1 MSQVKQVNL
10 NYLLVGAGQ
19 LGTRHLQ
26 ALVGHAHEPINI
38 QVVDPFE
45 ASLAMARERAEAVK
59 NSDGYVEL
67 SYLSKLEHVFPKIDF
82 SVIATNAN
90 CRLDV
95 IERLLAKSH
104 VRYLLLEKVLFQ
116 SVDKLDQ
123 ALDLIERV
131 GTDAYVNCPRRMF
144 PIYRELREH
153 LKDAKRVILTV
164 EGDDWGMACNAIH
177 FIDLWA
183 FLSGCTDYEVDA
195 SALDS
200 SILDSKREGYK
211 EVTGILRGHAAGHA
225 FHLTSRAWKAGD
237 KEPLKVRIET
247 EQLVI
252 DVLESK
258 GICRI
263 VDVAVNSEREQS
275 FSAPYQS
282 QLTHLVAV
290 SLLQHGQCELT
301 PFKESAALHKPL
313 LKALLAFFNE
323 YDDVVRDHC
332 PIT

>member
-1 MSQVKQVNL
+1 MSQANQVKS

-26 ALVGHAHEPINI
+26 ALVGHAPGPTAI

-45 ASLAMARERAEAVK
+45 TSLTMARERADAVK

-67 SYLSKLEHVFPKIDF
+67 SYLSKFDHILPTIDF

-95 IERLLAKSH
+95 IKQVLAKSH

-116 SVDKLDQ
+116 STDQLDQ
-123 ALDLIERV
+123 AVDLIERV
-131 GTDAYVNCPRRMF
+131 GTATYVNCPRRMF

-153 LKDAKRVILTV
+153 LKDAKRVVLTV
-164 EGDDWGMACNAIH
+164 EGDDWGLACNAIH

-183 FLSGCTDYEVDA
+183 FLTGCADYEVDV

-200 SILDSKREGYK
+200 TILDSKREGYK
-211 EVTGILRGHAAGHA
+211 EVTGILSGHAAGHS
-225 FHLTSRAWKAGD
+225 FCLTSRALDTVD

-247 EQLVI
+247 ERLVI
-252 DVLESK
+252 DILESK

-263 VDVAVNSEREQS
+263 VDLASHSEQEQS
-275 FSAPYQS
+275 FSIPYQS
-282 QLTHLVAV
+282 QLTHLVAD
-290 SLLQHGQCELT
+290 SLLQHGHCELT
-301 PFKESAALHKPL
+301 PFKESVALHKPL
-313 LKALLAFFNE
+313 LKALLTFFNE

>member
-1 MSQVKQVNL
+1 MSQARQVKS

-26 ALVGHAHEPINI
+26 ALVGNAHQPTTI

-45 ASLAMARERAEAVK
+45 ASLVMARERAEAVE

-67 SYLSKLEHVFPKIDF
+67 SYLRKLEHVLPIIDF
-82 SVIATNAN
+82 SVISTNAN

-95 IERLLAKSH
+95 IEQLLTKSS

-116 SVDKLDQ
+116 SADQLNQ

-131 GTDAYVNCPRRMF
+131 GTDAYVNCPRRMY

-153 LKDAKRVILTV
+153 LKDAKRVVLTV
-164 EGDDWGMACNAIH
+164 EGDDWGLACNAIH

-183 FLSGCTDYEVDA
+183 FLTGCTDYEVDV
-195 SALDS
+195 SALGS
-200 SILDSKREGYK
+200 TILDSKRAGYK
-211 EVTGILRGHAAGHA
+211 EVTGILRGYAAGHA
-225 FHLTSRAWKAGD
+225 FHLNSRALDSAD
-237 KEPLKVRIET
+237 KKPLKVRIET
-247 EQLVI
+247 EQLAI

-263 VDVAVNSEREQS
+263 VDLAKHSELEQS
-275 FSAPYQS
+275 FSIPYQS
-282 QLTHLVAV
+282 QLTHLVAD
-290 SLLQHGQCELT
+290 SLLQHGRCELT

>member
-1 MSQVKQVNL
+1 MSQANQVKS

-26 ALVGHAHEPINI
+26 ALVGHAPGPITI

-45 ASLAMARERAEAVK
+45 TSLMMARERAEAVK

-67 SYLSKLEHVFPKIDF
+67 SYLSKLEHILPTIDF

-95 IERLLAKSH
+95 IEQVLAKSL
-104 VRYLLLEKVLFQ
+104 VRYLVLEKVLFQ
-116 SVDKLDQ
+116 SADQLDQ
-123 ALDLIERV
+123 AVDLIERV
-131 GTDAYVNCPRRMF
+131 GTVAYVNCPRRMF

-153 LKDAKRVILTV
+153 LKDAKQVVLSV
-164 EGDDWGMACNAIH
+164 EGDDWGLACNAIH

-183 FLSGCTDYEVDA
+183 FLTGCTDYEVDV

-200 SILDSKREGYK
+200 TILDSKREGYK
-211 EVTGILRGHAAGHA
+211 EVTGVVRGHAAGHA
-225 FHLTSRAWKAGD
+225 FHLVSRAMDTAD
-237 KEPLKVRIET
+237 KEPLRVRVET

-252 DVLESK
+252 DIFESK

-263 VDVAVNSEREQS
+263 VDLARHSEQEQS
-275 FSAPYQS
+275 FSIPYQS
-282 QLTHLVAV
+282 QLTHLVAD

-301 PFKESAALHKPL
+301 PFKESVALHKPL